1 MKNVCHVS
9 VTLLSLLERYSMSS
23 RNSYTSEGDQYV
35 NEQIKYNKDISI
47 MLRMYISLI
56 SFLDIT
62 GGLLAEKTL
71 CPNSKTYLGYHY
83 DTHSLFGWSQAI
95 PTF

>member
-1 MKNVCHVS
+1 
-9 VTLLSLLERYSMSS
+9 
-23 RNSYTSEGDQYV
+23 
-35 NEQIKYNKDISI
+35 
-47 MLRMYISLI
+47 MLRVHISLI
-56 SFLDIT
+56 LFLDIT

-95 PTF
+95 STF